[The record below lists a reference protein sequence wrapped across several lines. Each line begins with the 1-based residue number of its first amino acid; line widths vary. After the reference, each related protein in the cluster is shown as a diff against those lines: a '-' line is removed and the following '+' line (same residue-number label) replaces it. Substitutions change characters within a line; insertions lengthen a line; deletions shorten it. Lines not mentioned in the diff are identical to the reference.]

1 MNKIRILFLTDFFMT
16 VTSFIVLIL
25 SITTAI
31 SGTSRPESGSYVSL
45 IGLIL
50 PAIVFSSLVLTI
62 YWSIRKSFIVLIP
75 LLALSLNYNSI
86 LSNIQFKSDKSDL
99 LPDKKLS
106 VKIASYN
113 IHEFKHINDQTS
125 VSQVSEFVRSG
136 NLSVICFQEYK
147 VPYFLNSSELIGSFD
162 FLPYNYIKEP
172 DKDEIGMAIFSRYP
186 ILRAKKINFEDT
198 GNGLIWADIK
208 IDSTRIIRII
218 NNHLQTTNY
227 IRNLNADVTRKIEFL
242 QKNSVIRAHQADVV
256 RAIIDTTTTPVI
268 VCGDFNDIP
277 TSYTFFTIKGENLTD
292 GFREAGSWL
301 GGTFRGMGGL
311 LRIDYILHS
320 KEFKSVKYSNPNI
333 DLSDHRPVISEL
345 VFRY

>member
-1 MNKIRILFLTDFFMT
+1 MT
-16 VTSFIVLIL
+16 VASFIVFIF
-25 SITTAI
+25 SIITAI
-31 SGTSRPESGSYVSL
+31 SGTSRPETGSYVSL

-50 PAIVFSSLVLTI
+50 PVIVISSLVLTI
-62 YWSIRKSFIVLIP
+62 FWSIRKSFIVLIP
-75 LLALSLNYNSI
+75 LLALSINYDSI
-86 LSNIQFKSDKSDL
+86 LSNIQFRSDKSNISS
-99 LPDKKLS
+99 DKKLS

-113 IHEFKHINDQTS
+113 IHEFKYIDDQTS
-125 VSQVSEFVRSG
+125 VSQISEFVRSR
-136 NLSVICFQEYK
+136 NLSIICFQEYK
-147 VPYFLNSSELIGSFD
+147 VPFFLNSSELIGSFD

-172 DKDEIGMAIFSRYP
+172 DKNEIGMAIFSRYP
-186 ILRAKKINFEDT
+186 IIRSKKINFEDT

-277 TSYTFFTIKGENLTD
+277 TSYTFSTIKGDNLTD

-301 GGTFRGMGGL
+301 GGTLRGMGGL

-320 KEFKSVKYSNPNI
+320 KEFKSVMYSNPNI

>member
-1 MNKIRILFLTDFFMT
+1 MNKIRILFLTDFFMA
-16 VTSFIVLIL
+16 VASFIVFIL

-31 SGTSRPESGSYVSL
+31 SGPSRPEPGSYISL

-50 PAIVFSSLVLTI
+50 PAIIFSSLFLTI
-62 YWSIRKSFIVLIP
+62 YWSVRKSFVVLIP
-75 LLALSLNYNSI
+75 LLALSINYDSI
-86 LSNIQFKSDKSDL
+86 LSNIQFRSDKSNL
-99 LPDKKLS
+99 ISNNKLS
-106 VKIASYN
+106 VNIASYN
-113 IHEFKHINDQTS
+113 IHEFKYINDQTS
-125 VSQVSEFVRSG
+125 VSRVSEFVKSR

-147 VPYFLNSSELIGSFD
+147 VPYFLNSDELIGSFD

-186 ILRAKKINFEDT
+186 IIRAKKINFEDT

-208 IDSTRIIRII
+208 IDSSRIIRII

-256 RAIIDTTTTPVI
+256 RAIIDTTTIPVI

-277 TSYTFFTIKGENLTD
+277 TSYTFSKIKGENLTD

-320 KEFKSVKYSNPNI
+320 KEFKSVIYSNPNI